1 MLMTV
6 SSSSLIWVIAVT
18 ALATTCV
25 QAAEISTELITKA
38 KQEGQV
44 VYYTDLIVD
53 QIVRPLVTAFE
64 SKYPI
69 KVSFTRADRQVN
81 ILRILNEHQA
91 GRPMSDIFGLTSG
104 LEVLIAAGAARPFT
118 TANGGEL
125 PARYRDPDHYWV
137 SSHLFVLTPAINTDL
152 VPAAQRPKSYEDLL
166 APIWKDRMVWKP
178 NDLSGAPGFI
188 GNVLTSMGEARG
200 MDYLR
205 ALARQ
210 NIKSVNASARAVL
223 DQVIAGE
230 YPISL
235 QIFNHHA
242 AISARKGAPVE
253 WLRLNPVTVTPG
265 LVGMTNGAP
274 HPNAGLL
281 FIEFMTSR
289 EGQQIFQKADYLPA
303 RPDVPPLIPELI
315 PENGGFTGNV
325 ITPAITAKSYDHWNE
340 VYNKLFR

>member
-1 MLMTV
+1 MRRICNV
-6 SSSSLIWVIAVT
+6 VLIAI
-18 ALATTCV
+18 ALAAAPPAH
-25 QAAEISTELITKA
+25 AAEISPELIAKA

-53 QIVRPLVTAFE
+53 QIVRPLAAAFE
-64 SKYPI
+64 ARYSI
-69 KVSFTRADRQVN
+69 KVAFTRADSQVN
-81 ILRILNEHQA
+81 ILKILNEQQA
-91 GRPMSDIFGLTSG
+91 GRPTSDIFGLTSG
-104 LEVLIAAGAARPFT
+104 LEVLIAAGAAQPFT
-118 TANGGEL
+118 AANGEEL
-125 PARYRDPDHYWV
+125 PARYRDPDHYWI
-137 SSHLFVLTPAINTDL
+137 SSHLFVLTPAVNTDL
-152 VPAAQRPKSYEDLL
+152 VPAAQRPRRYEDLL
-166 APIWKDRMVWKP
+166 APAWKDKMVWKP

-205 ALARQ
+205 ALSRQ
-210 NIKSVNASARAVL
+210 NIKPLNTSARAVL

-230 YPISL
+230 YPLSL

-242 AISARKGAPVE
+242 AISAKKGAPVE
-253 WLRLNPVTVTPG
+253 WLRLNPATVTPG
-265 LVGMTNGAP
+265 LVGMTRGAL

-289 EGQQIFQKADYLPA
+289 EGQAIFQKADYLPA

-325 ITPAITAKSYDHWNE
+325 ITPALTAKAYDHWNE
-340 VYNKLFR
+340 VYNQLFR

>member
-1 MLMTV
+1 MNPAPRSCAINIIVALLLEV
-6 SSSSLIWVIAVT
+6 SSAD
-18 ALATTCV
+18 
-25 QAAEISTELITKA
+25 AAEISADLIARA

-53 QIVRPLVTAFE
+53 QIVRPLAGAFE
-64 SKYPI
+64 AKYGI
-69 KVSFTRADRQVN
+69 KVSFTRADSQVN

-104 LEVLIAAGAARPFT
+104 LEVLIAAGAAKPFT
-118 TANGGEL
+118 AANGEEL

-137 SSHLFVLTPAINTDL
+137 SSHLFVLTPAVNTDL
-152 VPAAQRPKSYEDLL
+152 VPAARRPKSYDDLL
-166 APIWKDRMVWKP
+166 APLWKDHIVWKP

-188 GNVLTSMGEARG
+188 GDVLTSMGETRG

-210 NIKSVNASARAVL
+210 NVKPLNTSARAVL
-223 DQVIAGE
+223 DQVISGE
-230 YPISL
+230 YPLSL

-242 AISARKGAPVE
+242 AISAKKGAPVE
-253 WLRLNPVTVTPG
+253 WLRLSPVTVTPG
-265 LVGMTNGAP
+265 LVGMTSGAP

-281 FIEFMTSR
+281 FIEFMTSK

-315 PENGGFTGNV
+315 PENGGFSANV
-325 ITPAITAKSYDHWNE
+325 ITPAMTAKSYDHWNE
-340 VYNKLFR
+340 VYNGLFR